1 MGVNPDIFWR
11 PVKTCACFSWLP
23 ITAQPIMSINAA
35 PSLNRHDPT
44 NPHPVSVVSGW
55 NPAEEC
61 PELTRI
67 SLGLSGITQAGEG
80 LSMIASL
87 GWGAVGVFVCSPVCA
102 CTLRW
107 TCIKLWNIYMVLFV
121 YMCTKLL
128 KTLYMTWFLHLQQS
142 AKRRGTV
149 WHQIFPLWYDKV
161 QHTDTFDIS
170 CCVELI

>member
-44 NPHPVSVVSGW
+44 NPHPVFVVSGW
-55 NPAEEC
+55 NPADEC

-102 CTLRW
+102 CTLAMVAMRQVVKYIHGSV
-107 TCIKLWNIYMVLFV
+107 CLHVPHVYKAAKNIRYDLISTSLTVGKEKGNCLQSNLPFV
-121 YMCTKLL
+121 I
-128 KTLYMTWFLHLQQS
+128 WQS
-142 AKRRGTV
+142 PAHRY
-149 WHQIFPLWYDKV
+149 IWY
-161 QHTDTFDIS
+161 
-170 CCVELI
+170 